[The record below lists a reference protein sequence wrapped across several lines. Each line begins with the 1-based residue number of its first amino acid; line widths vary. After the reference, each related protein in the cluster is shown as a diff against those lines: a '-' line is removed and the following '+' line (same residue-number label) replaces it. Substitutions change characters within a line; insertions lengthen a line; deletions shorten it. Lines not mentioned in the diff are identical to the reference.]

1 MALQNLYEVDDNVP
15 SFSLFT
21 GRFCNRV
28 IELAGDID
36 ISVAVAKASQIKT
49 ETPYSK

>member
-1 MALQNLYEVDDNVP
+1 LQNLYEVDDNVP
-15 SFSLFT
+15 SFSLFPE
-21 GRFCNRV
+21 RFCNRV